1 MAKKK
6 KKKTSKKVA
15 KKKKASGKSGRGKK
29 SCPKCGKKLGVRSAE
44 CSCGHKFS
52 TATKKKKKTKKTAKS
67 STAVDQIQS
76 ASQLIKLAGGPV
88 EAKAIIDALNQAPF

>member
-6 KKKTSKKVA
+6 KKSKKA
-15 KKKKASGKSGRGKK
+15 TKKKRASGKSGRGKK
-29 SCPKCGKKLGVRSAE
+29 TCPKCGKSLGARTAE

-52 TATKKKKKTKKTAKS
+52 TATKKKKKNAVKS

-76 ASQLIKLAGGPV
+76 ASQLIKLAGGPS